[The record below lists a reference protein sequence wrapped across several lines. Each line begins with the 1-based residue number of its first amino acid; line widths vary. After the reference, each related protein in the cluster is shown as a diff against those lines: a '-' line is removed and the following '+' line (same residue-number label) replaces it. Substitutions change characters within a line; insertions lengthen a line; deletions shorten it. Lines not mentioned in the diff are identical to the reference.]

1 MLRKRHFKS
10 ALVGCALLTLSPFV
24 SAQLVVPAPPAI
36 AAKGYVLMDFRSGE
50 ILAAKNADAQMAPAS
65 LTKMMTAYLIGQ
77 EIEAGRLTFTDQV
90 MVSSNAWSRKFPDSS
105 KMFIKPGDK
114 VTVADL
120 ARGIMIQ
127 SGNDACVAM
136 AEHVAGSEEAFV
148 SLMNSWAQ
156 QIGMANSNFV
166 NAHGLDG
173 EGIATTP
180 LDMAVLLQRLI
191 ADTPD
196 IYKIYSEKSF
206 SWAGIEQNNRNRLL
220 WDKSLNVDGGKTGY
234 TSQAGYSLAASGS
247 NEEMRLI
254 SVVMGTSSA
263 DARIQETRKLLNFGF
278 RFYTTKQVAKKGG
291 SLLAARVWMGDRK
304 QIAVTVADDVFATV
318 RRTAGVQLVPEFQLK
333 PVLSAPLRKGEVVGV
348 ARWRNGDTVVREVPL
363 IAAQSVAEGSLVDR
377 LLDKVMMLVDGLVKQ
392 LMQAVFG

>member
-1 MLRKRHFKS
+1 MLINRRLKS
-10 ALVGCALLTLSPFV
+10 ALIGCALLAASPFS
-24 SAQLVVPAPPAI
+24 SAQMVVPAPPAI
-36 AAKGYVLMDFRSGE
+36 AAKGYVLMDYRSGE
-50 ILAAKNADAQMAPAS
+50 ILAAENANTRMAPAS

-77 EIEAGRLTFTDQV
+77 EIQAGRLKFSDEV
-90 MVSSNAWSRKFPDSS
+90 MISSNAWSRKFPDSS

-120 ARGIMIQ
+120 TRGIMIQ

-156 QIGMANSNFV
+156 QMGMADSNFV

-196 IYKIYSEKSF
+196 VYKIYSEKSF

-220 WDKSLNVDGGKTGY
+220 WDKSLSVDGGKTGY
-234 TSQAGYSLAASGS
+234 TSDAGYSLAASGTHD
-247 NEEMRLI
+247 NMRLI
-254 SVVMGTSSA
+254 SVVMGTGSA
-263 DARIQETRKLLNFGF
+263 NARIQETRKLLNFGF
-278 RFYTTKQVAKKGG
+278 RFYTTRQVAKKGG

-304 QIAVTVADDVFATV
+304 QVAVTVAEDVFATV
-318 RRTAGVQLVPEFQLK
+318 RRTDDIQLVPEYQLN
-333 PVLSAPLRKGEVVGV
+333 PVITAPLRVGEVVGV
-348 ARWRNGDTVVREVPL
+348 ARWHNGDTVVREVPL

-377 LLDKVMMLVDGLVKQ
+377 LLDKMMMLVEGLVKQ